1 MFTPAVIS
9 LMIANSMA
17 AAGAIF
23 AAWQIS
29 AFETARRRQS
39 TAAETPEDAKAH
51 VGFPVQES
59 EIREAA

>member
-1 MFTPAVIS
+1 MFTPALIS

-29 AFETARRRQS
+29 AFEITRRRHS
-39 TAAETPEDAKAH
+39 MAGETPEDADAH
-51 VGFPVQES
+51 AGFPIQDS
-59 EIREAA
+59 EIRDAA